1 MILAGSWQLRRV
13 LLAIVPTLV
22 KPVGQ
27 SLAAEPEPPE
37 PPPLPPPEPPPFD
50 GGKAPSPG
58 EATSD
63 APPPQAARA
72 MALSDMIRRFL
83 RLVVP
88 VILLSAVAMKFAGA
102 GQSQVS
108 PET

>member
-1 MILAGSWQLRRV
+1 M
-13 LLAIVPTLV
+13 
-22 KPVGQ
+22 
-27 SLAAEPEPPE
+27 AAMGVNTIRIYA
-37 PPPLPPPEPPPFD
+37 FD

-72 MALSDMIRRFL
+72 MALSDMIRRFR